1 MNMRWPDL
9 AALELFVAVAE
20 EGSLSAGARRVG
32 MAQPNASRAM
42 ARLEQRLGVALL
54 DRRTGGSRPTAA
66 GAELVRQGQ
75 AVLQAARALQDQAG
89 ALGTE
94 RRTRLRVGASLTVAE
109 YLMPGWL
116 TAFKRIHPDLQVELE
131 VENSRHIFEQ
141 VAQGGADVGFV
152 ESPNIPA
159 GLRRLVVAADRLAV
173 VVAPDHPWARRA
185 PPVTG
190 AGAGPLTGADLASA
204 ALVVREPGSGTR
216 MALERA
222 LRGYEQLKPA
232 LELRSNAAVRIAVT
246 AGAGA
251 AVLSDFAV
259 RTAVERGELVEV
271 PVAGVRL
278 ERRIRAVWKGGR
290 VLDGTAGELV
300 TLAGAGYTR
309 IR

>member
-1 MNMRWPDL
+1 MTWTWPDL
-9 AALELFVAVAE
+9 ASLELFTAVAE

-42 ARLEQRLGVALL
+42 ARLEQQLGVALL

-66 GAELVRQGQ
+66 GAELLRDGQ
-75 AVLQAARALQDQAG
+75 AVLLAARALLDRAG

-94 RRTRLRVGASLTVAE
+94 RRGHLRVGASLTVAE

-116 TAFKRIHPDLQVELE
+116 TAFKRIHPDVQVELD
-131 VENSRHIFEQ
+131 VENSGHIFGQ
-141 VAQGGADVGFV
+141 VAQGHADVGFV

-173 VVAPDHPWARRA
+173 VVAPDHAWARRG
-185 PPVTG
+185 T
-190 AGAGPLTGADLASA
+190 PLAAADLAA
-204 ALVVREPGSGTR
+204 APLVVREPGSGTR
-216 MALERA
+216 LALERA
-222 LRGYEQLKPA
+222 LDRALPGRGQLRPA
-232 LELRSNAAVRIAVT
+232 LELRSNAAVRIAVA

-271 PVAGVRL
+271 PVAGLRL
-278 ERRIRAVWKGGR
+278 ERRIRAVWKGAR
-290 VLDGTAGELV
+290 VLDGMPGELV

-309 IR
+309 SR